1 MPVTIQY
8 PDIRAYHTAVQRSST
23 AFTLPSLREARF
35 AQDDWGPVLASG
47 RSAVVFQATLKDG
60 ATRAVRCYTRQ
71 EASSRERYAQ
81 LAGYVADNQLT
92 AHVADVIWHEEGI
105 ELANRRWP
113 VLEMDWIEGR
123 ILDEYVAYLVETSRA
138 SALGTLADRWRDLVA
153 AMQAA
158 DFAHGDLQHANV
170 IVDDRGQLRLVDL
183 DGAWIPLFSTL
194 SPPDEI
200 GHENYQHPDRTAAT
214 GWGPL
219 GDTFSA
225 LVIYLSLVAL
235 WKEPGL
241 WMALYKGDNLIF
253 EQSDFRP
260 PFETDAWKQIARIE
274 DPTVQA
280 LAQRLQ
286 EFCAPGWMPTVRLDG
301 LLPVR
306 VQPWWE
312 KVGPQGQAAG
322 VPGGHPPA
330 ASTAS
335 IPIVPPTET
344 LPEPPPLERQA
355 RSIPDVVTVTRP
367 ASAQGG
373 QGTSANWWQQTG
385 AKPAVAQKGEV
396 QKAERN
402 PGVLVLAAASLLLS
416 VILLASGAANDASS
430 ATGFGIVTLILGI
443 VLLIAGFN
451 SRSGKRP

>member
-1 MPVTIQY
+1 MPVTTQY
-8 PDIRAYHTAVQRSST
+8 PDIRAYHAAVQRSST
-23 AFTLPSLREARF
+23 AFTLPALREARF

-60 ATRAVRCYTRQ
+60 ATRAVRFYTRQ

-105 ELANRRWP
+105 ELGNRRWP

-123 ILDEYVAYLVETSRA
+123 ILDEYVAYLVETSQT
-138 SALGTLADRWRDLVA
+138 SALGTLADRWRELVRTL
-153 AMQAA
+153 QAA

-170 IVDDRGQLRLVDL
+170 IVDDHGQLRLVDL

-194 SPPDEI
+194 SPPAEI

-253 EQSDFRP
+253 EQPDFRA

-286 EFCAPGWMPTVRLDG
+286 EFCAPGWVPTARLDG
-301 LLPVR
+301 LLPAR

-312 KVGPQGQAAG
+312 KVGPQAE
-322 VPGGHPPA
+322 VPGGRAPVA
-330 ASTAS
+330 RS
-335 IPIVPPTET
+335 IPIVPPDET

-355 RSIPDVVTVTRP
+355 RSIPDEVTVTRP
-367 ASAQGG
+367 GPAQGS
-373 QGTSANWWQQTG
+373 QGASANWWQQTG
-385 AKPAVAQKGEV
+385 AKPVVPEKGEV
-396 QKAERN
+396 RKADRN
-402 PGVLVLAAASLLLS
+402 PGTLVLAAASLLLS
-416 VILLASGAANDASS
+416 VILLASGAANNASS
-430 ATGFGIVTLILGI
+430 AIGFGIVTLILGV

-451 SRSGKRP
+451 SRSGKNP

>member
-1 MPVTIQY
+1 MPVTTQY
-8 PDIRAYHTAVQRSST
+8 PDIRAYHTAVQHSRT
-23 AFTLPSLREARF
+23 TFTLPSLREAQF

-105 ELANRRWP
+105 ELDNRRWP

-123 ILDEYVAYLVETSRA
+123 ILDEYVAYLVETSRT
-138 SALGTLADRWRDLVA
+138 SALGTLADRWRDLVRTL
-153 AMQAA
+153 QAA

-183 DGAWIPLFSTL
+183 DGAWIPLFSNL
-194 SPPDEI
+194 SPPSEI

-253 EQSDFRP
+253 EQSDFRA

-280 LAQRLQ
+280 LAQRLR
-286 EFCAPGWMPTVRLDG
+286 EFCAPGWVPTVRLDG
-301 LLPVR
+301 LLPIR

-312 KVGPQGQAAG
+312 KVGPQADVQ
-322 VPGGHPPA
+322 VV
-330 ASTAS
+330 S
-335 IPIVPPTET
+335 IPAVPATET

-355 RSIPDVVTVTRP
+355 RQNSDVGTVTRP
-367 ASAQGG
+367 TPGAGG
-373 QGTSANWWQQTG
+373 QGASANWWQQTG

-402 PGVLVLAAASLLLS
+402 PAVLALSVASLFLS
-416 VILLASGAANDASS
+416 VILLANGAAHHAHS
-430 ATGFGIVTLILGI
+430 ATGFGVVTLILGI
-443 VLLIAGFN
+443 VLLIVGFN
-451 SRSGKRP
+451 SKSGKKP

>member
-1 MPVTIQY
+1 MPVTQF
-8 PDIRAYHTAVQRSST
+8 PDIRAYHTAVQHSAA
-23 AFTLPSLREARF
+23 AFTLTSLREAQF
-35 AQDDWGPVLASG
+35 TQDDWGPVLASG

-60 ATRAVRCYTRQ
+60 STRAVRCYTRQ

-81 LAGYVADNQLT
+81 LAGYVADNQLDG
-92 AHVADVIWHEEGI
+92 HVASVIWHEEGI
-105 ELANRRWP
+105 ELSQRRWP

-123 ILDEYVAYLVETSRA
+123 ILDEYVAYLVETSRT
-138 SALGTLADRWRDLVA
+138 SALGTLADRWRELVRTL
-153 AMQAA
+153 QAA

-183 DGAWIPLFSTL
+183 DGAWIPPFSHL
-194 SPPDEI
+194 APPDEI
-200 GHENYQHPDRTAAT
+200 GHENYQHPGRTAAT

-253 EQSDFRP
+253 SQPDFYP
-260 PFETDAWKQIARIE
+260 PFETDAWKQLARIE

-280 LAQRLQ
+280 LAQRLR
-286 EFCAPGWMPTVRLDG
+286 EFCAPGWVPTARLYG

-312 KVGPQGQAAG
+312 KVGPQEE
-322 VPGGHPPA
+322 VV
-330 ASTAS
+330 S
-335 IPIVPPTET
+335 IPIVPATET

-355 RSIPDVVTVTRP
+355 RSTPDHVTVTRP
-367 ASAQGG
+367 VQGPDSPG
-373 QGTSANWWQQTG
+373 AGATWWQKAGAAPVAAGQKAEV
-385 AKPAVAQKGEV
+385 AKPARNDGLVALGIT
-396 QKAERN
+396 
-402 PGVLVLAAASLLLS
+402 SLLVS
-416 VILLASGAANDASS
+416 IILLAVGAASNIGGAI
-430 ATGFGIVTLILGI
+430 AVGVITLLLG
-443 VLLIAGFN
+443 LGLFMAGLN
-451 SRSGKRP
+451 PSSGKKP

>member
-1 MPVTIQY
+1 MPVTQY
-8 PDIRAYHTAVQRSST
+8 PDIRAYHTAVQHSAT
-23 AFTLPSLREARF
+23 AFTLPSLREAQF

-47 RSAVVFQATLKDG
+47 RSAVVFQATMQNG
-60 ATRAVRCYTRQ
+60 STRAVRCYTRQ

-92 AHVADVIWHEEGI
+92 AYVADVIWHEEGI
-105 ELANRRWP
+105 ELDNRRWP

-123 ILDEYVAYLVETSRA
+123 ILDEYVAYLVETSRV
-138 SALGTLADRWRDLVA
+138 SALGTLADRWRDLVRTL
-153 AMQAA
+153 QAA

-170 IVDDRGQLRLVDL
+170 IVGDHGKLRLVDL

-200 GHENYQHPDRTAAT
+200 GHENYQHPGRTAAT

-253 EQSDFRP
+253 EQSDFRA
-260 PFETDAWKQIARIE
+260 PFETDAWKQLARIE

-280 LAQRLQ
+280 LAQRLR
-286 EFCAPGWMPTVRLDG
+286 EFCAPGWTPTVRLDG

-312 KVGPQGQAAG
+312 KVGPAQDII
-322 VPGGHPPA
+322 
-330 ASTAS
+330 S
-335 IPIVPPTET
+335 IPAVPATET

-355 RSIPDVVTVTRP
+355 RPVSDAATVTRP
-367 ASAQGG
+367 APAAGG
-373 QGTSANWWQQTG
+373 QGTGVNWWQQTG
-385 AKPAVAQKGEV
+385 AAPVAGR
-396 QKAERN
+396 KAEVGRSSKGDGLMVT
-402 PGVLVLAAASLLLS
+402 GVISMLVS
-416 VILLASGAANDASS
+416 VILLAVGAAKDQPA
-430 ATGFGIVTLILGI
+430 AFAFGVIMVVIGL
-443 VLLIAGFN
+443 VLLIAGMN
-451 SRSGKRP
+451 SSSGSKP